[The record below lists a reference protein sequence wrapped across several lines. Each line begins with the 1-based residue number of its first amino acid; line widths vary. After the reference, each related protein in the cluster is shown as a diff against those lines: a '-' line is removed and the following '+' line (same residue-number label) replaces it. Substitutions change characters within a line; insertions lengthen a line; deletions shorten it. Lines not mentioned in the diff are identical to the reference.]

1 MLGKNNKKER
11 INRLRNK
18 KIHYTIKKLKVG
30 VGSVVVGASLVFGSE
45 AVLAEEQSNAT
56 TEDTKVE
63 TTYNKVTPK
72 VDSEKIN
79 EAVEAS
85 VTSTEQLPTVEE
97 KIAEPASSGAE
108 EPVLETEEPVG
119 ETELTQP
126 VGESEKSAA
135 SEEFETLQESIEDP
149 VTTEKTDLVDRDEL
163 KTQPRANQS
172 ADREYD
178 FEEIPIINKPEP
190 EVDNA
195 SIEPE
200 DGNSRDIDREELIK
214 SAERDNILKSELVQ
228 NDGGLNIRVEQD
240 GPRLEDQDYIDTQ
253 INQRVF
259 INYDGEKQY
268 ENVILRFKRSKQTY
282 DGYIYDFAVNSGEF
296 SRASSNKRSD
306 SHYYSDYKIG
316 TITPGMNNISIPF
329 SIKARN
335 YRANSLSQGTNSDFK
350 EEFEIS
356 LVDNNGETISKL
368 AVTYVQKAYHIIP
381 VKTIEANVKPPY
393 KSSFINESGGS
404 SANPETDP
412 LKVGSW
418 DNNPSNYGPVNFS
431 EFQLNWE
438 LKSDLYSYEF
448 PSKYFIPSE
457 KLFFEFPEGYEI
469 RFDGGLPAQKLT
481 DTDRNIYTFKNRY
494 YSTTGRRTMN
504 MYVKNT
510 NLSEKDLSGKTFWAK
525 LYADNPLENSETLL
539 AEYHKD
545 KLGWVE
551 VDTSEKK
558 LNIRTLA
565 YPTRTRLSQSNE
577 IIGNFRRLY
586 TKEDYKEL
594 KPDFETTIT
603 GTTLDGSTTPITK
616 INFNNPS
623 TKDFEIERF
632 YFDNT
637 FSDIDFQ
644 ILGIT
649 ENNERSILSREAVLA
664 GEVSF
669 NQFKEFDI
677 IFDEPM
683 HVKRSVFNVY
693 MKASEDAT
701 HEGVTTSS
709 NGTLVANVSFKKTEL
724 EEVTE
729 STHRF
734 SNNTNNKYTLQDIQ
748 RVYKLKSDISLKDER
763 VDLNKSFDS
772 KISIDHSRGLPSRVN
787 QDVNNYIYEITTPRG
802 VYIDFQDKKADFEK
816 LYTIEMTQTETG
828 GTNYKFIA
836 KEPVTP
842 ISVEHKPEKLKYQMD
857 SDVLLNSRNGYV
869 EFEIEHRIDFE
880 ENDRFKIDAEHS
892 KAVRHASVAVPTG
905 LTNTIEIGSS
915 RDGNY
920 YERIASVP
928 GKDLYMRSRL
938 FNLTDTPVTDR
949 GVIVSLPRKD
959 GYNVNGEKQETTN
972 SVYLTEFVEPNEKY
986 DLLYTT
992 EELTSESSIDNVKF
1006 VSEKEITNVQEV
1018 TAVKY
1023 QLKEGV
1029 QLRPYNYDEFILVGQ
1044 LTEESEP
1051 RLYSRVYSNLFN
1063 PNELINLGSINA
1075 RIYTNYKTI
1084 SVNEITEPFD
1094 TVKKEDASL
1103 PVGVSKTII
1112 DGRDGLV
1119 KERTG
1124 QWTLYGEAF
1133 GEPKV
1138 IDSEVITKKIDEEVL
1153 VGTGVLPEVTGNDP
1167 LTVRQGTGDTDLTD
1181 GITITDK
1188 NANEDKDVTAE
1199 STIEILNIEEIN
1211 FDQPGEYR
1219 VNFRVRDLDLK
1230 EEYEDQAYTT
1240 FSRIVRVQEVEF
1252 RPSDELEFGEKE
1264 DRGDEEG
1271 KRIILVG
1278 NQYIKAFHV
1287 PAPIE
1292 RIPDVNLAHGEVVVE
1307 QEGKDGLERVT
1318 YGAFVD
1324 PKTGELGQALKMST
1338 ETVYSP
1344 EKRVERIGVRP
1355 SSDVVET
1362 FIETLQYET
1371 IMIEDPNLY
1380 VGMQVVE
1387 TEGRLGQSV
1396 VETPLV
1402 FENGKLV
1409 KDFDNQTVET
1419 IDAIDKV
1426 VRVGTKQLPNFEAM
1440 QFELDTIKGVLEEA
1454 DKQLQDLQASDN
1466 IQQYELDTIKAV
1478 LQDFELAI
1486 NNSAGDLAELIQ
1498 LVSELDGRIAEEL
1511 EDIRESTLSSLKGIA
1526 ETIEANEEALK
1537 ENLDKIRKNIQTE
1550 KDRLEELTERVE
1562 ANEGNILRLEQ
1573 DILDMTDDIL
1583 NMTNDLDHLDSRVTD
1598 IDAALQQEI
1607 TVRKEA
1613 INNLYTEINNIKLQI
1628 VNNEGDIEE
1637 LEQTLA
1643 TLRANL
1649 EAEKN
1654 RINDLAERVS
1664 ENAANIEAINENLD
1678 GLNEQTAELEQLIN
1692 QVETNVSE
1700 LDEALQQEIT
1710 VRKEAIN
1717 NLYTEINNI
1726 KLQIVNNEGDIE
1738 ELEQILA
1745 TLRANLEAEK
1755 NRINDLA
1762 ERVSENEGNIT
1773 DLDKEVKTLENY
1785 LDKEIEDRIKD
1796 VNELQT
1802 EINRLANIQVDLSEE
1817 LQQEIINRK
1826 EAVNNLYTE
1835 IENIKVEL
1843 TQSGSDIEAFE
1854 RQLAELKAELQA
1866 EITRTNNLS
1875 KRVSENEAQIK
1886 GLVDRADKIEQDATQ
1901 LTKHVVELEG
1911 KLHGLDAKVIQELAE
1926 RKQSI
1931 ISIAVQIFNIK
1942 QELQLSTKDIAELE
1956 RKLVELSAELAAEKE
1971 RLSNVIKRV
1980 NEHDER
1986 ITDLEKRTNAVET
1999 VVSRLTGRIAEL
2011 ELTVGLL
2018 SDQLKQEVENRKQ
2031 AVSNLKDQITE
2042 LKQELRVTTEDRAK
2056 LERKLAD
2063 LEANL
2068 EAEKARI
2075 NDLSQRVNENK
2086 ANIDVL
2092 GHRTDKLESNANH
2105 LAERVTE
2112 LENRVNHFGGALKD
2126 EVEQRKQGIN
2136 EIYAE
2141 IKRVKESFTKATSD
2155 VREELMKH
2163 LDELEKAL
2171 AEQSNALIQLDIRIT
2186 IEINRLEEQNNKVDN
2201 GSNDTEKL
2209 GSDDSVTNS
2218 GNDSD
2223 DQDTDDVTPPTDKD
2237 ITDSDEADTDTD
2249 TEDGTLTEPETGDNS
2264 EETVNPE
2271 KTLETDVETGSDSD
2285 KSPETDK
2292 EIDPKVDP
2300 EVETDPETN
2309 SEVGADPE
2317 RESDTDEDSQP
2328 NVSLEVDNSKGS
2340 DSVTDTEEAQPT
2352 VTQAGLTGSTSQTQ
2366 GELLPATATGAWTLG
2381 LIGLTSMGLGGVLSI
2396 RRKDDEE

>member
-1 MLGKNNKKER
+1 M
-11 INRLRNK
+11 
-18 KIHYTIKKLKVG
+18 
-30 VGSVVVGASLVFGSE
+30 
-45 AVLAEEQSNAT
+45 
-56 TEDTKVE
+56 
-63 TTYNKVTPK
+63 
-72 VDSEKIN
+72 
-79 EAVEAS
+79 
-85 VTSTEQLPTVEE
+85 EE
-97 KIAEPASSGAE
+97 KIAEPAISGAE
-108 EPVLETEEPVG
+108 EPVLETEKPVG

-126 VGESEKSAA
+126 VGESEKSVA

-178 FEEIPIINKPEP
+178 FEEIPIINKLEP
-190 EVDNA
+190 EVDDA

-200 DGNSRDIDREELIK
+200 DGNSRDIDREESIK

-268 ENVILRFKRSKQTY
+268 ENVILRFKRPKQTY
-282 DGYIYDFAVNSGEF
+282 DGYIYDFAVTSGEF

-316 TITPGMNNISIPF
+316 TITSGMNNISIPF

-335 YRANSLSQGTNSDFK
+335 YRKNRLSQGTNSDFK
-350 EEFEIS
+350 EEFEIL
-356 LVDNNGETISKL
+356 LVANNEEIISKL

-1051 RLYSRVYSNLFN
+1051 RSYSRVYSNLFN

-1466 IQQYELDTIKAV
+1466 IQQYELDTIKAA

-1550 KDRLEELTERVE
+1550 KDRLEALTERVE

-1573 DILDMTDDIL
+1573 DILDLTDDIL

-1649 EAEKN
+1649 EAEKS

-1664 ENAANIEAINENLD
+1664 ENAANI
-1678 GLNEQTAELEQLIN
+1678 
-1692 QVETNVSE
+1692 
-1700 LDEALQQEIT
+1700 
-1710 VRKEAIN
+1710 
-1717 NLYTEINNI
+1717 
-1726 KLQIVNNEGDIE
+1726 
-1738 ELEQILA
+1738 
-1745 TLRANLEAEK
+1745 
-1755 NRINDLA
+1755 
-1762 ERVSENEGNIT
+1762 T
-1773 DLDKEVKTLENY
+1773 DLDKEVKTLKND

-1875 KRVSENEAQIK
+1875 KRVSENEARIK
-1886 GLVDRADKIEQDATQ
+1886 GLVDRADKIEQDAMQ
-1901 LTKHVVELEG
+1901 LTKYVTELEG
-1911 KLHGLDAKVIQELAE
+1911 KLHGLDAKVTQEIAE

-1942 QELQLSTKDIAELE
+1942 QELQLPTKDIAELE

-1971 RLSNVIKRV
+1971 RLSNVIERV

-2086 ANIDVL
+2086 TNIDVL

-2163 LDELEKAL
+2163 LDEIEKSL

-2209 GSDDSVTNS
+2209 GSDDSVTDS
-2218 GNDSD
+2218 ENDSD

-2237 ITDSDEADTDTD
+2237 TTDSDEADTDSD

-2271 KTLETDVETGSDSD
+2271 TTLETDVETGPDSD

-2317 RESDTDEDSQP
+2317 REPDTEAQPESDTDEDSQP
-2328 NVSLEVDNSKGS
+2328 NVSLEVDNSKDS

-2366 GELLPATATGAWTLG
+2366 GELLPATATGTWTLG
-2381 LIGLTSMGLGGVLSI
+2381 LIGLTSMGLGGGLSI

>member
-45 AVLAEEQSNAT
+45 AVLAEEQSNVT

-97 KIAEPASSGAE
+97 KIAEPAISGAE

-268 ENVILRFKRSKQTY
+268 ENVILRFKRPKQTY

-335 YRANSLSQGTNSDFK
+335 YRENSLSQGTNSDFK

-381 VKTIEANVKPPY
+381 VKTIEADVKPPY

-494 YSTTGRRTMN
+494 YSTTGRRTMS

-577 IIGNFRRLY
+577 IIGNHRRLY

-709 NGTLVANVSFKKTEL
+709 NGTLVANVSFKKTES

-729 STHRF
+729 STHRY
-734 SNNTNNKYTLQDIQ
+734 SNNTNKKYTLQDIQ
-748 RVYKLKSDISLKDER
+748 RVYKLKSDILPKGER
-763 VDLNKSFDS
+763 DDLNKSFDS
-772 KISIDHSRGLPSRVN
+772 KISIVHSGGLPSRVN
-787 QDVNNYIYEITTPRG
+787 QDVDNYIYEITTPRG

-869 EFEIEHRIDFE
+869 ELEIEHRIDFE

-1006 VSEKEITNVQEV
+1006 VSEKEITNVREV

-1051 RLYSRVYSNLFN
+1051 RSYSRVYSNLFN

-1084 SVNEITEPFD
+1084 SVNETIKPFD
-1094 TVKKEDASL
+1094 TVKKEDTSL

-1112 DGRDGLV
+1112 DGQDGLV

-1124 QWTLYGEAF
+1124 QWTLYGEPF
-1133 GEPKV
+1133 GEPEF
-1138 IDSEVITKKIDEEVL
+1138 IDIEEVITEKINEEVL

-1211 FDQPGEYR
+1211 FDQAGEYR

-1324 PKTGELGQALKMST
+1324 PETGELGQALKMST

-1371 IMIEDPNLY
+1371 IMIEDPTLY

-1466 IQQYELDTIKAV
+1466 IQQYELDTIKAA

-1550 KDRLEELTERVE
+1550 KDRLEALTERVE

-1598 IDAALQQEI
+1598 IEAALQQEI

-1628 VNNEGDIEE
+1628 ANNEGDIEE

-1654 RINDLAERVS
+1654 RINDLAERVG
-1664 ENAANIEAINENLD
+1664 ENAA
-1678 GLNEQTAELEQLIN
+1678 
-1692 QVETNVSE
+1692 
-1700 LDEALQQEIT
+1700 
-1710 VRKEAIN
+1710 
-1717 NLYTEINNI
+1717 
-1726 KLQIVNNEGDIE
+1726 
-1738 ELEQILA
+1738 
-1745 TLRANLEAEK
+1745 
-1755 NRINDLA
+1755 
-1762 ERVSENEGNIT
+1762 NIT

-1911 KLHGLDAKVIQELAE
+1911 KLHGLDAKVIQELVE

-1942 QELQLSTKDIAELE
+1942 QELQLSMKDIAELE

-2042 LKQELRVTTEDRAK
+2042 LKQELRATTEDRAK
-2056 LERKLAD
+2056 LERKLED

-2086 ANIDVL
+2086 TNIDVL

-2105 LAERVTE
+2105 LTERVTE

-2141 IKRVKESFTKATSD
+2141 IKRVKETFTTATSD

-2171 AEQSNALIQLDIRIT
+2171 AEQSNALIQLDIHIT
-2186 IEINRLEEQNNKVDN
+2186 IEINRLEEQNNEADN

-2223 DQDTDDVTPPTDKD
+2223 DQDTFDVTPPTDKD
-2237 ITDSDEADTDTD
+2237 TTDSDEADTDTD

-2271 KTLETDVETGSDSD
+2271 TTLETDVETGPDSD

-2317 RESDTDEDSQP
+2317 REPDTEAQPESDTDEGSQP

-2381 LIGLTSMGLGGVLSI
+2381 LIGLTSMGLGGGLSI